1 MSLNEDASAHYLAP
15 GGSAK
20 VASQSSQGLQD
31 DGVWI
36 ITASFTIFTM
46 TSGFG
51 LLESGRV
58 SSKDEINIMVK
69 NVVDVIFG
77 GLSYWMFGFG
87 FTFGHS
93 VNYGNAFIGLG
104 DFFFDPVSNDENTEG
119 WTYASFIYQMSFA
132 TTTSAIVSAGMAER
146 VRLKAYIIISFVMTL
161 IHSIPAHWVWS
172 DNGILFKIGVID
184 SAGCSVVHLV
194 GGISGMIATI
204 YLRPR
209 QKRFGKMGKKRMSNP
224 TNAILGTFMLWWGWL
239 AFNTGS
245 TYGVTHGKWYLAA
258 RSAVATIMASV
269 GGGITSLLISRFVT
283 RRIEVDMIIDG
294 MLASLVS
301 SSACCGCFTPWQAV
315 IVGSFGAG
323 FALLSYPLLEWA
335 EVDDPVGVIPVHVI
349 GSVWGMISA
358 GIFAKDDPSNWK
370 LTRRQN
376 GLLFGGGLMLIC
388 KQLLAVVVVSLW
400 SALIGFITL
409 FCLQHS
415 RVGLRL
421 TRLEEEIGADLR
433 EHGLS
438 GHCVRAYEFEKK
450 LTPETAA
457 KMMLMMVRWKVKAK
471 RGAQRR
477 RDRENVALH
486 TMNSAGRRM

>member
-1 MSLNEDASAHYLAP
+1 
-15 GGSAK
+15 
-20 VASQSSQGLQD
+20 
-31 DGVWI
+31 
-36 ITASFTIFTM
+36 M

-104 DFFFDPVSNDENTEG
+104 DFFFDPVSHDENTEG

-172 DNGILFKIGVID
+172 DNGILFKFGVID

-258 RSAVATIMASV
+258 RSAVGTIMASV

-301 SSACCGCFTPWQAV
+301 SSACCGCFTPWQAFV
-315 IVGSFGAG
+315 VGSFGAG

-349 GSVWGMISA
+349 GSIWGMMSA
-358 GIFAKDDPSNWK
+358 GIFARDDPSN
-370 LTRRQN
+370 
-376 GLLFGGGLMLIC
+376 
-388 KQLLAVVVVSLW
+388 
-400 SALIGFITL
+400 
-409 FCLQHS
+409 CLQHS

-450 LTPETAA
+450 LTPEYVWTAA
-457 KMMLMMVRWKVKAK
+457 KMMLMMVRWKVKARK
-471 RGAQRR
+471 GAQRR

-486 TMNSAGRRM
+486 TMNSTGRRM